1 MRHIIYHLLILI
13 LVFTPYNASAMNPR
27 IIGPEW
33 KIKDNDI
40 IVNVSIEN
48 VQEFKDIIMTGI
60 AKEIIFT
67 IELLRQIRFWPDEFI
82 VSKKIKRVIRYDNL
96 RDQFLAISD
105 DGINVEELHFRDFES
120 MQRWLFDIRAVDLVN
135 IRELYP
141 GRYYLRVVVKSRSLE
156 HLPLVGFLMHFV
168 PEVDMSLSQKSRVF
182 KLGLER

>member
-1 MRHIIYHLLILI
+1 MRQITHHLLILI
-13 LVFTPYNASAMNPR
+13 FIFIPFNASAMNPT
-27 IIGPEW
+27 ITGPEW
-33 KIKDNDI
+33 TVKDNNI

-60 AKEIIFT
+60 AKEIVFT
-67 IELLRQIRFWPDEFI
+67 IELLRDIRFWPDEFI

-120 MQRWLFDIRAVDLVN
+120 MQSWLFDIRAVDLVN
-135 IRELYP
+135 LRELYP
-141 GRYYLRVVVKSRSLE
+141 GRYYLRVVVRSRSLE

-168 PEVDMSLSQKSRVF
+168 PEVDVSLSKRSPVF
-182 KLGLER
+182 YVGIK

>member
-1 MRHIIYHLLILI
+1 MRHIIYYLLILI
-13 LVFTPYNASAMNPR
+13 LTFIPYNASAMNPR

-33 KIKDNDI
+33 EIRDNDI
-40 IVNVSIEN
+40 IVNVSIED

-67 IELLRQIRFWPDEFI
+67 IELLRQIRFWPDEFV

-105 DGINVEELHFRDFES
+105 DGINTEERHFRNFDS
-120 MQRWLFDIRAVDLVN
+120 MQRWLFDIRGVDLAN

-168 PEVDMSLSQKSRVF
+168 PEVDMSLSKKSSVF
-182 KLGLER
+182 KIGLER